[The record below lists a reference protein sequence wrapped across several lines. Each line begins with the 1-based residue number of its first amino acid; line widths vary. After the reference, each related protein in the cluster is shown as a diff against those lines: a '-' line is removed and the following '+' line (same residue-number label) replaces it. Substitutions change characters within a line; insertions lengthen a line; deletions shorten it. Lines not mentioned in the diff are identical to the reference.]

1 VRDNLVAVDLETTG
15 LNPDYDRIIE
25 IGALKFEGAEVIDE
39 WETLIDPGSS
49 IPLYITHLTGIRDQ
63 DVQSAPRLAEV
74 LPELREFIGGATIV
88 GHNVSFDLA
97 FLRRAGIAR
106 ANSSI
111 DTYALASALLPATAR
126 YNLTALT
133 SMIGMPV
140 EDAHRAL
147 DDCRGTMA
155 LYNDLWQRAMAL
167 PLDVLAEIVRLG
179 QQVTWGAE
187 LVFEAALRER
197 QAAGE
202 GPTGVSDLPAERAI
216 EDWFDSAVEDYPSLR
231 PRREPLP
238 LDLDELDALIQPGGP
253 LSERL
258 PAYEYRPQQIQMQ
271 QVVAGALNEGR
282 HVMIEAPTGVGKSL
296 AYLVPAALYAAQND
310 SRVVISTN
318 TINLQDQLVQK
329 DIPIVLDALDL
340 PVRAAVLK
348 GRGNYLC
355 PRRLAALR
363 RRGPTSP
370 EEMQVLAKVLV
381 WLTQNQSGDR
391 NELTLRGP
399 VEDAIWRRL
408 SAEDEGCT
416 LERCITQMGGTCPFY
431 RARRRAESAHLLI
444 VNHALLL
451 SDVAAEGR
459 VLPDYG
465 VLIVDEAHHLEDAIT
480 NSMMFRTG
488 PEAIQRQI
496 AELGS
501 ANSGL
506 LGDLLAQTEG
516 AIPEGYHAT
525 LRDFVAVIVEA
536 SGAMTHHVD
545 WFFRTLRRFLEE
557 HVHIPRSSYTQEI
570 RILAPLRRQPGWG
583 EVETRWDNLS
593 QFTGAIS
600 DAMMRLA
607 QGLTELYDYDIEE
620 FDDLVAAMSSTARH
634 LVTLHER
641 LQELVLEPDDNT
653 IYWVAF
659 QPDGSRISIH
669 TAPLDIGPMVEEH
682 LWLKKDTVIMTSAT
696 LRTDDTFDFIR
707 ERLDALDVGEC
718 VIDSPFDYEESTLLY
733 LVNDIPEPGQRDAY
747 QQAVERGLIDLCRAT
762 EGRTIAL
769 FTSYAQLRQTANA
782 ISEPLAKEGIVVYD
796 QSDGTSRSQ
805 LLEGFV
811 KSEKAVL
818 LGTRSFWEGVDVP
831 GADLSVLVIVR
842 LPFSVPSDPLFA
854 ARSERF
860 DNPFYNYALPETV
873 LRFRQGFG
881 RLIRRRSDRGV
892 VAIFDRRVLSKRYGS
907 LFLQALPTC
916 TVREGSL
923 SALPAAAA
931 AWIEQEGESGLY

>member
-1 VRDNLVAVDLETTG
+1 MRDVLVAVDLETTG

-25 IGALKFEGAEVIDE
+25 IGALKFEGDEVIDE
-39 WETLIDPGSS
+39 WESLIDPGC
-49 IPLYITHLTGIRDQ
+49 PVPPYIMQLTGIRDE
-63 DVQSAPRLAEV
+63 DVQGAPRLSEM
-74 LPELREFIGGATIV
+74 LPDLRLFIGEATIV
-88 GHNVSFDLA
+88 GHNVGFDLA
-97 FLRRAGIAR
+97 FLRRAGVAR
-106 ANSSI
+106 ANPAV
-111 DTYALASALLPATAR
+111 DTYTLASVMLPATAR

-133 SMIGMPV
+133 SMIGVPV

-155 LYNDLWQRAMAL
+155 LYNALWARVMTL
-167 PLDVLAEIVRLG
+167 PLDVLTEIVRLG
-179 QQVTWGAE
+179 QQVSWGAE
-187 LVFEAALRER
+187 LVFEAALWGR
-197 QAAGE
+197 QAADE
-202 GPTGVSDLPAERAI
+202 GAAGTSDPQPRAI
-216 EDWFDSAVEDYPSLR
+216 EGWFNSPPEDYPSLR
-231 PRREPLP
+231 PRREPQP
-238 LDLDELDALIQPGGP
+238 LDLDELDALIRPGGP

-258 PAYEYRPQQIQMQ
+258 PAYEHRPQQAEMQ
-271 QVVAGALNEGR
+271 QVVARALNEGR

-296 AYLVPAALYAAQND
+296 AYLVPAALYAVRND

-318 TINLQDQLVQK
+318 TLNLQDQLVKK
-329 DIPIVLDALDL
+329 DIPIVLDALDV
-340 PVRAAVLK
+340 PIRTAVLK
-348 GRGNYLC
+348 GRRNYLC

-370 EEMQVLAKVLV
+370 EEMHVLAKVLV
-381 WLTQNQSGDR
+381 WLTQTQSADR
-391 NELTLRGP
+391 NDLTLRGP

-416 LERCITQMGGTCPFY
+416 LERCLTQMGGACPFY
-431 RARRRAESAHLLI
+431 RARRQAESAHLLI

-480 NSMMFRTG
+480 NSMTFRTD

-496 AELGS
+496 AELGT
-501 ANSGL
+501 ATSGL

-516 AIPEGYHAT
+516 AIPEGHHAT
-525 LRDFVAVIVEA
+525 LRDYVAVIAEA
-536 SGAMTHHVD
+536 SGVMTHHVD
-545 WFFRTLRRFLEE
+545 WFFRTMRRFLEE
-557 HVHIPRSSYTQEI
+557 HVNIPRSSYTQEI
-570 RILAPLRRQPGWG
+570 RILPPLRRQPGWG
-583 EVETRWDNLS
+583 EVEARWDNLS
-593 QFTGAIS
+593 QFTGAIG

-607 QGLTELYDYDIEE
+607 QGFVELYDYDIESY
-620 FDDLVAAMSSTARH
+620 DDLAAAMSSAARH

-641 LQELVLEPDDNT
+641 LHELVLEPDDNT

-659 QPDGSRISIH
+659 QPDGSRISVH
-669 TAPLDIGPMVEEH
+669 TAPLDVGPMVEEH
-682 LWLKKDTVIMTSAT
+682 LWRKKDTVVMTSAT
-696 LRTDDTFDFIR
+696 LRTDNTFDFIR
-707 ERLDALDVGEC
+707 ERLDAVDVDEC
-718 VIDSPFDYEESTLLY
+718 VIETPFDYVRSTLLY

-747 QQAVERGLIDLCRAT
+747 QQAVERGLLNLCRAT

-782 ISEPLAKEGIVVYD
+782 ISEPLARSGIVVYD

-811 KSEKAVL
+811 SSEKAVL

-881 RLIRRRSDRGV
+881 RLIRRKTDRGV
-892 VAIFDRRVLSKRYGS
+892 VAVFDRRVLSKRYGGI
-907 LFLQALPTC
+907 FLQALPTC
-916 TVREGSL
+916 SVRRGSL
-923 SALPAAAA
+923 AELPAAAA
-931 AWIEQEGESGLY
+931 DWIEQG